1 MFKRRTLGF
10 LLSFLLIYTAVFGSM
25 PVQFAKAE
33 TDTAPAIANVVG
45 DFQSKIGDSD
55 WNINSDKT
63 VMTYKGNGF
72 YEFTT
77 PVALPAGDYE
87 YKVALNHSWEG
98 GGVPSQGNLSLHLDS
113 DSVVTF
119 YYNYNTSS
127 VTDSTKYTPIPEEKL
142 PRIVGTIQSA
152 IGAGD
157 DWKPETSTAIM
168 RDYKFNNVYEY
179 TANVPKGY
187 YEFKVTLGPSW
198 DINYG
203 LNGEQNGPN
212 IPLNVAYD
220 TKITFYYD
228 SVSHNIWTDYNPPL
242 TGPDNNIY
250 YDDLKHDT
258 HDPFFRSPFGAIKTG
273 DTVTLRIQ
281 AKNHD
286 LESAKISY
294 WDDIKKTRTE
304 VPMYKIGQSPDGQYE
319 YWEVKLSFDYPT
331 RIWYYF
337 ILKDGTKT
345 AYYGD
350 NDEQLGGVGKATD
363 TVNKDFE
370 LTVYDKNLDTPD
382 WMKGAV
388 MYQIFPD
395 RFYNG
400 DPLND
405 RLKEYSRGFD
415 PVEYHDDWYDLPDNP
430 NDKDKPGYTGDGI
443 WNNDFFGGDLQGI
456 NDKLDYL
463 KNLGISVIYLN
474 PIFQSPSNHRYDT
487 TDYTK
492 IDELLGDLDTFKTL
506 MKEAHARGIKVIL
519 DGVFNH
525 TSDDS
530 IYFDRYGKYLDNEL
544 GAYQAWKQGDQSKS
558 PYGDWYEIKP
568 DGTYEGWWGF
578 DSLPVIRQINGS
590 EYNVKSWAD
599 FIINNPDAISK
610 YWLNPDGDPNAGA
623 DGWRLDVANEVAHD
637 FWVHFRAAINTVKPN
652 APMIAE
658 LWGDASLDLLGDSF
672 NSVMNYL
679 FRNAVIDFILDKQF
693 DDGNVVHN
701 PIDAAK
707 LDQRLMSIYERYPLP
722 VFYSTMN
729 LLGSHDTM
737 RILTVFGY
745 NSANENQN
753 SQEAKDLAVKRLK
766 LAAILQM
773 GYPGMPS
780 IYYGDEAGQSG
791 GKDPDNRRTFS
802 WGREDKDLQDFFKKV
817 VNIRNENQVLK
828 TGDLV
833 TLYAKGD
840 VYAFGRRII
849 NGKDVFGNSYPDS
862 VAIVVI
868 NKGEAKS
875 VQIDTTKFVRDGV
888 AFTDALSG
896 KTYTVRD
903 GQIVVEVVAL
913 DGAILISDP
922 GQNLTAPQPI
932 TDLKAVSGNGQ
943 VDLSWSAVDRAVSY
957 NIYRSTVK
965 GGLYEK
971 IASNVTQITYI
982 DTDVTNGLKY
992 VYSVTAVDSD
1002 GNESALS
1009 NEVEAYPAFSIG
1021 WAGNMNQVDTHVIGV
1036 NNPVEVYAEIWAEGL
1051 TDKPGQGENMIAQ
1064 LGYRYIGDGG
1074 QDATRNKVEGVE
1086 INKDWTWVD
1095 ARYVGDSGNN
1105 DKYMA
1110 KFVPDMVG
1118 TWEYIMRFS
1127 SNQGQ
1132 DWTYTKGPDG
1142 KTDEAKQFI
1151 VVPSNDVEPPTALGL
1166 QQPGIESS
1174 RVTLNWS
1181 LSTDNVA
1188 IYGYEIYKSLSE
1200 TGPFVKIATVA
1211 DTVYNYV
1218 DTDVVNGKVY
1228 YYKVVAVDTSF
1239 NRTASNIVKAT
1250 PDIIPIKVIFN
1261 VTVPDYTPDD
1271 GANIAG
1277 NFHDAFWNPSA
1288 HQMTKTGPNT
1298 YSITLTLNE
1307 GTQLEYKYARGSWD
1321 KVEKGEYGEEIANR
1335 KITVV
1340 NQGSNTM
1347 VVNDTV
1353 QRWRDLPIYIYSPK
1367 DNTTVDAN
1375 TNEIEI
1381 KGNTYK
1387 GAKVTINDESFV
1399 QQENGVFTK
1408 VVPLEYGVNTT
1419 KIHVEPSGDKNNEL
1433 TKDITITVIREE
1445 PVQEKEPTPTPRLES
1460 TPTESTKPA
1469 QEVSQG
1475 KVVVENDTT
1484 ILTVD
1489 EAKVSKD
1496 IKDTSKKEIQFDLT
1510 DIGQTSAKALEI
1522 PVSVLNLIAEN
1533 NKNITVKS
1541 HEIALQFDAKTL
1553 AIPKETIDLI
1563 KKAGVVRLTIEDR
1576 GKQTANSLV
1585 PVSKA
1590 YDITIKAG
1598 DNKIKIDSPVKLTFE
1613 VKDAKDIRKVGV
1625 YYLNEV
1631 TGKWEYVGGKVDRKA
1646 NTVTIEAKHF
1656 STYGAFEYNK
1666 EFKDVPKDFWA
1677 YDVINV
1683 LASRHI
1689 IKGMDDDNFAPNAKI
1704 TRAQFAALM
1713 IRALGIEEKPYKG
1726 EFEDVKEGAWYA
1738 NAIEAAYQEGIML
1751 GDGKKMRPDDPIT
1764 REEMAAV
1771 IMRVYSKLTGYKE
1784 ENIGNT
1790 TFGDNNKIS
1799 QWARNV
1805 VANAVKLG
1813 IVKGYEDNTFKPKG
1827 NATKAE
1833 AAAMLYR
1840 ILEKAGNI

>member
-10 LLSFLLIYTAVFGSM
+10 LLSFLLIFTAVFGSM

-33 TDTAPAIANVVG
+33 TDIAPATAVVAG
-45 DFQSKIGDSD
+45 NFQSKLGDTDWKGDSS
-55 WNINSDKT
+55 IT

-72 YEFTT
+72 YEYTT
-77 PVALPAGDYE
+77 QTALPAGDYE
-87 YKVALNHSWEG
+87 YKIVLNGIQWIPDG
-98 GGVPSQGNLSLHLDS
+98 FGNNLKFHLDT

-119 YYNYNTSS
+119 YYNYYTSS

-198 DINYG
+198 AINYG

-220 TKITFYYD
+220 TKITFFYD
-228 SVSHNIWTDYNPPL
+228 SISHKIWTDYNPPL
-242 TGPDNNIY
+242 TGSDNNIY

-273 DTVTLRIQ
+273 ETVTLRLQ
-281 AKNHD
+281 ARNHD
-286 LESAKISY
+286 LESAQISY
-294 WDDIKKTRTE
+294 WDDIKKTRTQ
-304 VPMYKIGQSPDGQYE
+304 VSMYKIGQSPDGKYE
-319 YWEVKLSFDYPT
+319 YWEIKLSFDYPT

-337 ILKDGTKT
+337 ILKDGRKT

-350 NDEQLGGVGKATD
+350 DDEQLGGVGKATD
-363 TVNKDFE
+363 VVNKDFVI
-370 LTVYDKNLDTPD
+370 TVYDKNLDTPD

-400 DPLND
+400 DPSND

-415 PVEYHDDWYDLPDNP
+415 PVEYHDDWYVLPDNP
-430 NDKDKPGYTGDGI
+430 RDKDKPGYTGDGI

-456 NDKLDYL
+456 IDKLDYL
-463 KNLGISVIYLN
+463 KELGISVIYLN

-506 MKEAHARGIKVIL
+506 MREAHAREIRVIL

-530 IYFDRYGKYLDNEL
+530 IYFDRYGKYLDKGL
-544 GAYQAWKQGDQSKS
+544 GAYQAWLQGDQSKS
-558 PYGDWYEIKP
+558 PYGDWYEIRP

-637 FWVHFRAAINTVKPN
+637 FWVHFRDAINTVKPN

-679 FRNAVIDFILDKQF
+679 FRNVVIDFILDKPF
-693 DDGNVVHN
+693 DDGNSVHN

-745 NSANENQN
+745 NSADNSQN
-753 SQEAKDLAVKRLK
+753 SQEAYDLAVKRLK

-780 IYYGDEAGQSG
+780 IYYGDEAGLSG
-791 GKDPDNRRTFS
+791 GNDPDNRRTS
-802 WGREDKDLQDFFKKV
+802 PWGREDTDLQEFFKKV

-840 VYAFGRRII
+840 VYAFGRRVI
-849 NGKDVFGNSYPDS
+849 NGKDIFGKSYPDS

-868 NKGEAKS
+868 NKGDAKQVS
-875 VQIDTTKFVRDGV
+875 IDATKFIRDGV
-888 AFTDALSG
+888 TFTDALSG
-896 KTYTVRD
+896 KKYTVHD
-903 GQIVVEVVAL
+903 GQIVVEVGSM

-922 GQNLTAPQPI
+922 GQNLTAPQSI
-932 TDLKAVSGNGQ
+932 QDLKAVSGNGK
-943 VDLSWSAVDRAVSY
+943 VDLSWSAVDKAVSY

-971 IASNVTQITYI
+971 IASNVTQSTYT
-982 DTDVTNGLKY
+982 DTQVTNGLKY
-992 VYSVTAVDSD
+992 VYAVTAVDGD
-1002 GNESALS
+1002 GNESTLS
-1009 NEVEAYPAFSIG
+1009 NEVEAYPAFPIG

-1036 NNPVEVYAEIWAEGL
+1036 NNPVEVYAEVWAEGL

-1086 INKDWTWVD
+1086 IIQDWTWVD
-1095 ARYVGDSGNN
+1095 ARYVGDSYSFGQPNN
-1105 DKYMA
+1105 DQYKA
-1110 KFVPDMVG
+1110 GFVPDMVG
-1118 TWEYIMRFS
+1118 TWEYTMRFS

-1132 DWTYTKGPDG
+1132 DWTQ
-1142 KTDEAKQFI
+1142 TDVKQFTVI
-1151 VVPSNDVEPPTALGL
+1151 PSNDSGPPTAPVL

-1181 LSTDNVA
+1181 PSADDVA
-1188 IYGYEIYKSLSE
+1188 IFGYEIYKSSSE
-1200 TGPFVKIATVA
+1200 TGPFIKIATVS
-1211 DTVYNYV
+1211 DSVYNYV
-1218 DTDVVNGKVY
+1218 DTDVVNGNTY
-1228 YYKVVAVDTSF
+1228 YYKVVAVDTSY
-1239 NRTASNIVKAT
+1239 NRTASNTVRVT
-1250 PDIIPIKVIFN
+1250 PDIIPIKVTFN

-1271 GANIAG
+1271 GVYIAG
-1277 NFHDAFWNPSA
+1277 NFPDAFWNPSA
-1288 HQMTKTGPNT
+1288 RPMTKTGLNS

-1347 VVNDTV
+1347 VVNDVV
-1353 QRWRDLPIYIYSPK
+1353 QRWRDIPIYIYFPK

-1375 TNEIEI
+1375 TNEIGI

-1387 GAKVTINDESFV
+1387 GAIVTINDESFV

-1408 VVPLEYGVNTT
+1408 IVPLEYGVNII
-1419 KIHVEPSGDKNNEL
+1419 KIHVEPSGEKNNEL
-1433 TKDITITVIREE
+1433 TKDITITVTKEKLA
-1445 PVQEKEPTPTPRLES
+1445 QGKEPTPTPRLES

-1646 NTVTIEAKHF
+1646 NTVTTEAKHF

>member
-10 LLSFLLIYTAVFGSM
+10 LLSFLLIFTAVFGSM

-33 TDTAPAIANVVG
+33 TDIAPATAVVAG
-45 DFQSKIGDSD
+45 NFQSKLGDTDWKGDSS
-55 WNINSDKT
+55 IT

-72 YEFTT
+72 YEYTT
-77 PVALPAGDYE
+77 QTALPAGDYE
-87 YKVALNHSWEG
+87 YKIVLNGIQWIPDG
-98 GGVPSQGNLSLHLDS
+98 FGNNLKFHLDT

-119 YYNYNTSS
+119 YYNYYTSS

-198 DINYG
+198 AINYG

-220 TKITFYYD
+220 TKITFFYD
-228 SVSHNIWTDYNPPL
+228 SISHKIWTDYNPPL
-242 TGPDNNIY
+242 TGSDNNIY

-273 DTVTLRIQ
+273 ETVTLRLQ
-281 AKNHD
+281 ARNHD
-286 LESAKISY
+286 LESAQISY
-294 WDDIKKTRTE
+294 WDDIKKTRTQ
-304 VPMYKIGQSPDGQYE
+304 VSMYKIGQSPDGKYE
-319 YWEVKLSFDYPT
+319 YWEIKLSFDYPT

-337 ILKDGTKT
+337 ILKDGRKT

-350 NDEQLGGVGKATD
+350 DDEQLGGVGKATD
-363 TVNKDFE
+363 VVNKDFVI
-370 LTVYDKNLDTPD
+370 TVYDKNLDTPD

-400 DPLND
+400 DPSND

-415 PVEYHDDWYDLPDNP
+415 PVEYHDDWYVLPDNP
-430 NDKDKPGYTGDGI
+430 RDKDKPGYTGDGI

-456 NDKLDYL
+456 IDKLDYL
-463 KNLGISVIYLN
+463 KELGISVIYLN

-506 MKEAHARGIKVIL
+506 MREAHAREIRVIL

-530 IYFDRYGKYLDNEL
+530 IYFDRYGKYLDKGL
-544 GAYQAWKQGDQSKS
+544 GAYQAWLQGDQSKS
-558 PYGDWYEIKP
+558 PYGDWYEIRP

-637 FWVHFRAAINTVKPN
+637 FWVHFRDAINTVKPN

-679 FRNAVIDFILDKQF
+679 FRNVVIDFILDKPF
-693 DDGNVVHN
+693 DDGNSVHN

-745 NSANENQN
+745 NSADNSQN
-753 SQEAKDLAVKRLK
+753 SQEAYDLAVKRLK

-780 IYYGDEAGQSG
+780 IYYGDEAGLSG
-791 GKDPDNRRTFS
+791 GNDPDNRRTS
-802 WGREDKDLQDFFKKV
+802 PWGREDTDLQEFFKKV

-840 VYAFGRRII
+840 VYAFGRRVI
-849 NGKDVFGNSYPDS
+849 NGKDIFGKSYPDS

-868 NKGEAKS
+868 NKGDAKQVS
-875 VQIDTTKFVRDGV
+875 IDATKFIRDGV
-888 AFTDALSG
+888 TFTDALSG
-896 KTYTVRD
+896 KKYTVHD
-903 GQIVVEVVAL
+903 GQIVVEVGSM

-922 GQNLTAPQPI
+922 GQNLTAPQSI
-932 TDLKAVSGNGQ
+932 QDLKAVSGNGK
-943 VDLSWSAVDRAVSY
+943 VDLSWSAVDKAVSY

-971 IASNVTQITYI
+971 IASNVTQSTYT
-982 DTDVTNGLKY
+982 DTQVTNGLKY
-992 VYSVTAVDSD
+992 VYAVTAVDGD
-1002 GNESALS
+1002 GNESTLS
-1009 NEVEAYPAFSIG
+1009 NEVEAYPAFPIG

-1036 NNPVEVYAEIWAEGL
+1036 NNPVEVYAEVWAEGL

-1086 INKDWTWVD
+1086 IIQDWTWVD
-1095 ARYVGDSGNN
+1095 ARYVGDSYSFGQPNN
-1105 DKYMA
+1105 DQYKA
-1110 KFVPDMVG
+1110 GFVPDMVG
-1118 TWEYIMRFS
+1118 TWEYTMRFS

-1132 DWTYTKGPDG
+1132 DWTQ
-1142 KTDEAKQFI
+1142 TDVKQFTVI
-1151 VVPSNDVEPPTALGL
+1151 PSNDSGPPTAPVL

-1181 LSTDNVA
+1181 PSADDVA
-1188 IYGYEIYKSLSE
+1188 IFGYEIYKSSSE
-1200 TGPFVKIATVA
+1200 TGPFIKIATVS
-1211 DTVYNYV
+1211 DSVYNYV
-1218 DTDVVNGKVY
+1218 DTDVVNGNTY
-1228 YYKVVAVDTSF
+1228 YYKVVAVDTSY
-1239 NRTASNIVKAT
+1239 NRTASNTVRVT
-1250 PDIIPIKVIFN
+1250 PDIIPIKVTFN

-1271 GANIAG
+1271 GVYIAG
-1277 NFHDAFWNPSA
+1277 NFPDAFWNPSA
-1288 HQMTKTGPNT
+1288 RPMTKTGLNS

-1347 VVNDTV
+1347 VVNDVV
-1353 QRWRDLPIYIYSPK
+1353 QRWRDIPIYIYFPK

-1375 TNEIEI
+1375 TNEIGI

-1387 GAKVTINDESFV
+1387 GAIVTINDESFV

-1408 VVPLEYGVNTT
+1408 IVPLEYGVNII
-1419 KIHVEPSGDKNNEL
+1419 KIHVEPSGEKNNEL
-1433 TKDITITVIREE
+1433 TKDITITVTKEKLA
-1445 PVQEKEPTPTPRLES
+1445 QGKEPTPTPRLES

>member
-1 MFKRRTLGF
+1 MFKRRALGF
-10 LLSFLLIYTAVFGSM
+10 LLLFLLIFTAMFGSM

-33 TDTAPAIANVVG
+33 TDIAPATAVVAG
-45 DFQSKIGDSD
+45 NFQSKLGDTDWKGDSS
-55 WNINSDKT
+55 IT

-72 YEFTT
+72 YEYTT
-77 PVALPAGDYE
+77 QTALPAGDYE
-87 YKVALNHSWEG
+87 YKIVLNGIQWIPDG
-98 GGVPSQGNLSLHLDS
+98 FGNNLKFHLDT

-119 YYNYNTSS
+119 YYNYYTSS

-212 IPLNVAYD
+212 IPLNVVYD

-228 SVSHNIWTDYNPPL
+228 SVSHKIWTDYNLSL
-242 TGPDNNIY
+242 TGLDNNIY

-273 DTVTLRIQ
+273 ETVTLRIQ

-286 LESAKISY
+286 LESAQISY
-294 WDDIKKTRTE
+294 WDDIKKTRTQ
-304 VPMYKIGQSPDGQYE
+304 VPMYKIGQSPDGKYE
-319 YWEVKLSFDYPT
+319 YWEIKLSFDYPT

-350 NDEQLGGVGKATD
+350 DDEQLGGVGKATD
-363 TVNKDFE
+363 VVNKDFVI
-370 LTVYDKNLDTPD
+370 TVYDKNLDTPD

-400 DPLND
+400 DHSND
-405 RLKEYSRGFD
+405 RLKKYSRGFD
-415 PVEYHDDWYDLPDNP
+415 PVEYHDDWYALPDNP
-430 NDKDKPGYTGDGI
+430 GDKDKPGYTGDGI
-443 WNNDFFGGDLQGI
+443 WNNDFFGGDLRGI
-456 NDKLDYL
+456 IDKLDYL
-463 KNLGISVIYLN
+463 KELGISVIYLN

-506 MKEAHARGIKVIL
+506 MREAHARGIRVIL

-530 IYFDRYGKYLDNEL
+530 IYFDRYGKYLDKGL
-544 GAYQAWKQGDQSKS
+544 GAYQAWLQGDQSKS
-558 PYGDWYEIKP
+558 PYGDWYEIRP

-610 YWLNPDGDPNAGA
+610 YWLNPDGDKNAGA

-637 FWVHFRAAINTVKPN
+637 FWIHFRDAINTVKPN

-679 FRNAVIDFILDKQF
+679 FRNAVIDFILDKSF

-745 NSANENQN
+745 NSADANQN
-753 SQEAKDLAVKRLK
+753 SQETKDLAVKRLK
-766 LAAILQM
+766 LATILQM

-791 GKDPDNRRTFS
+791 GKDPDNRRTFP
-802 WGREDKDLQDFFKKV
+802 WGREDTDLQEFFKKV

-849 NGKDVFGNSYPDS
+849 NGKDIFGKSYPDS

-896 KTYTVRD
+896 KTYTVHD
-903 GQIVVEVVAL
+903 GQIVVEVGSM

-922 GQNLTAPQPI
+922 GQNLTAPQSI
-932 TDLKAVSGNGQ
+932 QDLKAVSGNGK
-943 VDLSWSAVDRAVSY
+943 VDLSWSAVDKAVSY

-971 IASNVTQITYI
+971 IASNVTQSTYT
-982 DTDVTNGLKY
+982 DTQVTNGLKY
-992 VYSVTAVDSD
+992 VYAVTAVDGD
-1002 GNESALS
+1002 GNESTLS
-1009 NEVEAYPAFSIG
+1009 NEVEAYPAFPIG

-1036 NNPVEVYAEIWAEGL
+1036 NNPVEVYAEVWAEGL

-1086 INKDWTWVD
+1086 INKHWTWVD
-1095 ARYVGDSGNN
+1095 ARYVGDSYSFGQPNN
-1105 DKYMA
+1105 DQYKA
-1110 KFVPDMVG
+1110 SFVPDMVG
-1118 TWEYIMRFS
+1118 TWEYTMRFS

-1132 DWTYTKGPDG
+1132 DWTQ
-1142 KTDEAKQFI
+1142 TDVKQFTVI
-1151 VVPSNDVEPPTALGL
+1151 PSNDSEPPTAPVL

-1181 LSTDNVA
+1181 PSADNVA
-1188 IYGYEIYKSLSE
+1188 IYGYEIYRASNE
-1200 TGPFVKIATVA
+1200 AGPFTKIATVGEN
-1211 DTVYNYV
+1211 THTYV
-1218 DTDVVNGKVY
+1218 DTDVLNGKTY
-1228 YYKVVAVDTSF
+1228 YYKVAAVDTSF
-1239 NRTASNIVKAT
+1239 NRTASNTVRIT
-1250 PDIIPIKVIFN
+1250 PDIIPIQVTFN

-1271 GANIAG
+1271 GVNIAG
-1277 NFHDAFWNPSA
+1277 NFPDAFWNPSA
-1288 HQMTKTGPNT
+1288 RPMTKTGPNS

-1347 VVNDTV
+1347 VVNDVV
-1353 QRWRDLPIYIYSPK
+1353 QRWRDIPIYIYFPK

-1387 GAKVTINDESFV
+1387 GAIVTINDESFV

-1408 VVPLEYGVNTT
+1408 VVPLEYGVNII
-1419 KIHVEPSGDKNNEL
+1419 KIHVEPSGEKNNEL
-1433 TKDITITVIREE
+1433 TKDITITVTREKLA
-1445 PVQEKEPTPTPRLES
+1445 QGKEPTPTPRLES

-1541 HEIALQFDAKTL
+1541 HEIALQFDAKAL

-1563 KKAGVVRLTIEDR
+1563 RKAGVVRLTIEDR
-1576 GKQTANSLV
+1576 GKQTINSLV

-1598 DNKIKIDSPVKLTFE
+1598 DNKIKIDSPVKLTFDI
-1613 VKDAKDIRKVGV
+1613 KDAKDIRKVGV

-1631 TGKWEYVGGKVDRKA
+1631 TGKWEYVGGKVDRKTNA
-1646 NTVTIEAKHF
+1646 VTIEAKHF

-1666 EFKDVPKDFWA
+1666 EFKDVPKNFWA

-1689 IKGMDDDNFAPNAKI
+1689 IKGMDDDTFAPNAKI
-1704 TRAQFAALM
+1704 TRAEFAALM

-1738 NAIEAAYQEGIML
+1738 NAIEVAYQEGIML
-1751 GDGKKMRPDDPIT
+1751 GDGKKMRPNDPIT

-1771 IMRVYSKLTGYKE
+1771 IMRVYAKMTGYKE

-1790 TFGDNNKIS
+1790 GFADNDKIS
-1799 QWARNV
+1799 EWARNV
-1805 VANAVKLG
+1805 VANTAKLG
-1813 IVKGYEDNTFKPKG
+1813 IVRGYEDNTFRAKD
-1827 NATKAE
+1827 NATRAE
-1833 AAAMLYR
+1833 GAAMLYR
-1840 ILEKAGNI
+1840 ILEKIGNI

>member
-1 MFKRRTLGF
+1 MFKRRALGF
-10 LLSFLLIYTAVFGSM
+10 LLSFLLIFTAVFGSM
-25 PVQFAKAE
+25 PMEFVKAD
-33 TDTAPAIANVVG
+33 TDAAPATAVVAG
-45 DFQSKIGDSD
+45 NFQSKLGDTDWKGDSS
-55 WNINSDKT
+55 IT

-72 YEFTT
+72 YEYTT
-77 PVALPAGDYE
+77 HTALPAGDYE
-87 YKVALNHSWEG
+87 YKIVLNG
-98 GGVPSQGNLSLHLDS
+98 SQWIPDGFGNNLKFHLDK

-127 VTDSTKYTPIPEEKL
+127 VTDSTKYTPIPEEKF

-179 TANVPKGY
+179 TANVPKGN
-187 YEFKVTLGPSW
+187 YEFKVTLGSSW

-228 SVSHNIWTDYNPPL
+228 SISHNIWTDYNPTL

-281 AKNHD
+281 ARNHD

-294 WDDIKKTRTE
+294 WDDIKKIRIE
-304 VPMYKIGQSPDGQYE
+304 VAMYKIGQSPDGKYE
-319 YWEVKLSFDYPT
+319 YWEVKLSFDHPT
-331 RIWYYF
+331 RVWYYF

-395 RFYNG
+395 RFFNG
-400 DPLND
+400 DPSND
-405 RLKEYSRGFD
+405 HLKKYSRGFD
-415 PVEYHDDWYDLPDNP
+415 PAEYHSNWDDLPDNP

-443 WNNDFFGGDLQGI
+443 WSNDFFGGDLKGI
-456 NDKLDYL
+456 DDKLDYL
-463 KNLGISVIYLN
+463 KSLGISVIYIN

-492 IDELLGDLDTFKTL
+492 IDELLGDLSTFKKL
-506 MKEAHARGIKVIL
+506 MEDAHAKGIKVIL

-530 IYFDRYGKYLDNEL
+530 IYFDRYGKYLNTGVL

-599 FIINNPDAISK
+599 FIINNPNAISK
-610 YWLNPDGDPNAGA
+610 YWLNPDGDKNAGA

-637 FWVHFRAAINTVKPN
+637 FWVHFRDAINNEKPN

-679 FRNAVIDFILDKQF
+679 FRNAAIDFILDKSF

-745 NSANENQN
+745 NSADANQN

-791 GKDPDNRRTFS
+791 GKDPDNRRTFP
-802 WGREDKDLQDFFKKV
+802 WGREDTDLQAFFKKV
-817 VNIRNENQVLK
+817 VNIRNDNQVLK
-828 TGDLV
+828 TGDLE
-833 TLYAKGD
+833 TLYANGD

-849 NGKDVFGNSYPDS
+849 NGKDVFGKFYPDS

-868 NKGEAKS
+868 NKGDAKQVS
-875 VQIDTTKFVRDGV
+875 IDTTKFIRDGV

-896 KTYTVRD
+896 KTYTVQ
-903 GQIVVEVVAL
+903 GGKIVVEVGSM
-913 DGAILISDP
+913 DGAILISDT

-932 TDLKAVSGNGQ
+932 TDLKAVSGNGK
-943 VDLSWSAVDRAVSY
+943 VDLSWSVVDKAVSY

-971 IASNVTQITYI
+971 IASNVTQTTYT
-982 DTDVTNGLKY
+982 DTEVTNGLKY
-992 VYSVTAVDSD
+992 VYAVTAVDRD

-1009 NEVEAYPAFSIG
+1009 NEVEAYPAFPIG
-1021 WAGNMNQVDTHVIGV
+1021 WAGNMNQVGTHVISV
-1036 NNPVEVYAEIWAEGL
+1036 NNPVEVYAEVWADGL
-1051 TDKPGQGENMIAQ
+1051 TNKPGQGENMIAQ
-1064 LGYRYIGDGG
+1064 LGYRYIEDTVGD
-1074 QDATRNKVEGVE
+1074 AVYNAVYNKVEGVE
-1086 INKDWTWVD
+1086 VNKDWTWVD
-1095 ARYVGDSGNN
+1095 AQYVGDSGNN

-1127 SNQGQ
+1127 SNQGH
-1132 DWTYTKGPDG
+1132 DWTYTKGRDG

-1151 VVPSNDVEPPTALGL
+1151 VVPSNDVETPTAPVL

-1181 LSTDNVA
+1181 PSADDVA
-1188 IYGYEIYKSLSE
+1188 IFGYEIYKSSSE
-1200 TGPFVKIATVA
+1200 TGPFIKIATVS
-1211 DTVYNYV
+1211 DSVYNYV
-1218 DTDVVNGKVY
+1218 DTDVVNGNVY
-1228 YYKVVAVDTSF
+1228 YYKVVAVDTSY
-1239 NRTASNIVKAT
+1239 NRTASNTVKAT
-1250 PDIIPIKVIFN
+1250 PDIIPIKVTFN

-1271 GANIAG
+1271 GVNIAG
-1277 NFHDAFWNPSA
+1277 NFPDAFWNPTA
-1288 HQMTKTGPNT
+1288 QQMTKTGPST

-1307 GTQLEYKYARGSWD
+1307 GTQIEYKYARGSWD
-1321 KVEKGEYGEEIANR
+1321 KVEKGEYGNEIDNR

-1353 QRWRDLPIYIYSPK
+1353 QRWRDLPVYIYSPK
-1367 DNTTVDAN
+1367 DKTTVDAN
-1375 TNEIEI
+1375 TSEIEI

-1408 VVPLEYGVNTT
+1408 VIPLEYGVNTI

-1433 TKDITITVIREE
+1433 TKDITITVTREE
-1445 PVQEKEPTPTPRLES
+1445 PGQETEPAPTP
-1460 TPTESTKPA
+1460 PTETTKPA

-1475 KVVVENDTT
+1475 KVVIENNTT
-1484 ILTVD
+1484 TLTID
-1489 EAKVSKD
+1489 ENKVAKD

-1510 DIGQTSAKALEI
+1510 NIGTTPQKALEI
-1522 PVSVLNLIAEN
+1522 PVTVLNLIAEN
-1533 NKNITVKS
+1533 NKNVVVKS
-1541 HEIALQFDAKTL
+1541 DEVTLQFDAKTL
-1553 AIPKETIDLI
+1553 GVSQETIDLI
-1563 KKAGVVRLTIEDR
+1563 SKAGTIKLNIHNK
-1576 GKQTANSLV
+1576 GKITASSFE
-1585 PVSKA
+1585 PVTSA

-1598 DNKIKIDSPVKLTFE
+1598 DKDIKIGSPVKMTFNI
-1613 VKDAKDIRKVGV
+1613 KGGKDIRKIGV
-1625 YYLNEV
+1625 YYLNEK
-1631 TGKWEYVGGKVDRKA
+1631 TNQWEYVGGRIDKKT
-1646 NTVTIEAKHF
+1646 NTITFEAKHF
-1656 STYGAFEYNK
+1656 STYGVFEYNK
-1666 EFKDVPKDFWA
+1666 EFKDVTKDNWA
-1677 YDVINV
+1677 YDVVNV
-1683 LASRHI
+1683 LTSRHI
-1689 IKGMDDDNFAPNAKI
+1689 IKGIDSETFLPNAKI
-1704 TRAQFAALM
+1704 SRAEFAALM
-1713 IRALGIEEKPYKG
+1713 IRALGIEEEPYKG
-1726 EFEDVKEGAWYA
+1726 EFNDVKEGAWYA
-1738 NAIEAAYQEGIML
+1738 NAIEAAYKEGIIL
-1751 GDGKKMRPDDPIT
+1751 GDGKNMRPDDPIT
-1764 REEMAAV
+1764 REEMTAV
-1771 IMRVYSKLTGYKE
+1771 IMRVYGKLVEHKE
-1784 ENIGNT
+1784 DSIGNT
-1790 TFGDNNKIS
+1790 TFSDNNKIS
-1799 QWARNV
+1799 EWARDV
-1805 VANAVKLG
+1805 IANAVKLG
-1813 IVKGYEDNTFKPKG
+1813 IVRGYEDNTFKPKD
-1827 NATKAE
+1827 NATRAE

-1840 ILEKAGNI
+1840 ILEKTGNI